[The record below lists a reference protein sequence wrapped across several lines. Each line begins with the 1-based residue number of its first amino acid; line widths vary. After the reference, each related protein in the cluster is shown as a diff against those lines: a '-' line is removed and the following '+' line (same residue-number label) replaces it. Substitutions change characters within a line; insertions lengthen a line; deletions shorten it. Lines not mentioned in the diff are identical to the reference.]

1 MRQDS
6 RLAIADSVGV
16 ADWFGAA
23 PEPSHLVVRVWTSER
38 ISQAGLE
45 APAGSL

>member
-1 MRQDS
+1 MRQGN
-6 RLAIADSVGV
+6 RLAIADSVDI

-23 PEPSHLVVRVWTSER
+23 PEPSHLVVSVWTSER
-38 ISQAGLE
+38 ISQAALH